1 MGLAIYFTRWVRQFR
16 SRNKAMLDILD
27 PTIATARERI
37 DYAPRPQNLRGLR
50 VGLID
55 NTRKNSEAVLKKLAE
70 KLEADHGIK
79 LEVLVHKHQRAPLK
93 EDQIAQLKGR
103 TDFVIAGV
111 GD

>member
-1 MGLAIYFTRWVRQFR
+1 M
-16 SRNKAMLDILD
+16 MDILD

-37 DYAPRPQNLRGLR
+37 DYVPRPNNVQGLR

-55 NTRKNSEAVLKKLAE
+55 NTRKNSEAVLRKVADKLQA
-70 KLEADHGIK
+70 AHGISMQ
-79 LEVLVHKHQRAPLK
+79 VLVHKHQRAPLK
-93 EDQIAQLKGR
+93 DDQIADLKGR